1 MIVCR
6 DKRTSITFPRE
17 NAGIFWR
24 LWISAAS
31 FWYYKVSWV
40 AAKTPRCELPG
51 CLHGKYFLLYLPVL
65 PPSASSIT
73 YTTNT
78 WHAHCSPHYRNNCLT
93 TAVEYLSSWY
103 FHSNILCSLT
113 AWLAGGINS
122 KIKHK
127 TWGFGKSTS
136 STCRNSV
143 EKSLDWKKKEF
154 YEIMSSPDIKPIVI
168 IS

>member
-73 YTTNT
+73 FHTLQIDRYLT
-78 WHAHCSPHYRNNCLT
+78 CSPHYRNNCLT
-93 TAVEYLSSWY
+93 AFEYSRSWY
-103 FHSNILCSLT
+103 FQSNIVDSLT
-113 AWLAGGINS
+113 AWLAGGKLKNQAQNLRFRQIHLVYLPKFS
-122 KIKHK
+122 
-127 TWGFGKSTS
+127 
-136 STCRNSV
+136 R
-143 EKSLDWKKKEF
+143 KKAW
-154 YEIMSSPDIKPIVI
+154 VG
-168 IS
+168 